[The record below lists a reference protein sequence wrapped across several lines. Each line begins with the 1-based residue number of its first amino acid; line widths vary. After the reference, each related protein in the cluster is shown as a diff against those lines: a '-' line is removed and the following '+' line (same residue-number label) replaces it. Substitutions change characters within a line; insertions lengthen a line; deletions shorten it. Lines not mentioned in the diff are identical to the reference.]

1 MEHITVSPRNDLR
14 SGAIWK
20 SICGELHNFKQ
31 VFDNNDGIYSA
42 MNLGAISANGKFLVF
57 WNAGEKI
64 TDLEQVMKLI
74 QRLKVCNSPQF
85 ISQAEIE
92 WLPGVAQNRDTYLGF
107 LSGRKSMFISHQ
119 SYFVSREHFL
129 KEGSFS
135 SKFKVA
141 SDTELILRM
150 SKFEIDFSDDICPVW
165 VESSK
170 FARLNHRT
178 GRLENLRIAFKYLLK
193 KRMSMRLPRLI
204 LAECFFVLSAASR
217 LFELSAPKLRNN
229 SRNKD
234 SKSLHVPKNKNLSY
248 GRVRVTYEFSKAIEV
263 HIPHNLTIKV
273 GIIGGSLDDYE
284 VGELLIHS
292 PKAQFTVL
300 GIEGADVFMDLN
312 QPADNSFDFDVVLV
326 SQVLEHIWNH
336 NNFFEN
342 IVTSVKK
349 GGFIWVSCPASNKVH
364 ASPDYFS
371 AGFTSQLIQNNF
383 ELRNVK
389 SLSSGGFGTRRLYVA
404 THLLPGWLTLR
415 GHSCP
420 LIYAFEERALF
431 SRIILWIRYFPFL
444 VFLSFMNAED
454 SRSERWFTE
463 SWWMGRR
470 L

>member
-20 SICGELHNFKQ
+20 SICGKLHNFRQ
-31 VFDNNDGIYSA
+31 VFDNNEGIYSA
-42 MNLGAISANGKFLVF
+42 MNLGAISASGKFLVF
-57 WNAGEKI
+57 WNAGEEI
-64 TDLEQVMKLI
+64 TDLEQVIKLI

-92 WLPGVAQNRDTYLGF
+92 WLPGVAQDRDTYLGF
-107 LSGRKSMFISHQ
+107 LSGRKSKFISHQ

-129 KEGSFS
+129 NEGGFS
-135 SKFKVA
+135 TKFKVA

-150 SKFEIDFSDDICPVW
+150 SKFEIDFGEDVSPVW
-165 VESSK
+165 VENSK

-178 GRLENLRIAFKYLLK
+178 GRRENLRIALKYVLK
-193 KRMSMRLPRLI
+193 KRISLRLPRLI
-204 LAECFFVLSAASR
+204 LAECFFIVSAASR
-217 LFELSAPKLRNN
+217 LFELSAPKIRITSPNKNRNL
-229 SRNKD
+229 
-234 SKSLHVPKNKNLSY
+234 LHFPKNKNLSY
-248 GRVRVTYEFSKAIEV
+248 GRVRVTNEFSKAIGV
-263 HIPHNLTIKV
+263 HIPRNLTLKV
-273 GIIGGSLDDYE
+273 GIIGGSLDDFE

-300 GIEGADVFMDLN
+300 GIESSDVFMDLN
-312 QPADNSFDFDVVLV
+312 QPVVKSLDFDMVLV

-342 IVTSVKK
+342 IVASVKK
-349 GGFIWVSCPASNKVH
+349 GGYIWVSCPASNKVH

-371 AGFTSQLIQNNF
+371 AGFTNHLIQNNF
-383 ELRNVK
+383 ELRNVE
-389 SLSSGGFGTRRLYVA
+389 SLSSGGFGSRRLYVG

-415 GHSCP
+415 GHSFP
-420 LIYAFEERALF
+420 LIYAFEERVLF
-431 SRIILWIRYFPFL
+431 SRIILWIRYFPYL
-444 VFLSFMNAED
+444 VCLSFMNAED

-463 SWWMGRR
+463 SWWIGRR